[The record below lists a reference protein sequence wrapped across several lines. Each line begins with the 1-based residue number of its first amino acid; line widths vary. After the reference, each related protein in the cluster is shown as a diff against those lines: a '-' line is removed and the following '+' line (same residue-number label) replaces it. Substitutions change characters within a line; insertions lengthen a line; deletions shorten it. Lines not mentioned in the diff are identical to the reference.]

1 MGDYL
6 FEIKLAGFED
16 TALYLS
22 PPQDCSGITSD
33 NADYITVIMLLSTMY
48 CKQCDL
54 SRSTHNNIR
63 Q

>member
-16 TALYLS
+16 AALYLS
-22 PPQDCSGITSD
+22 PPQDCSAITSD
-33 NADYITVIMLLSTMY
+33 NADYITVIMLLSTMH

-54 SRSTHNNIR
+54 K
-63 Q
+63 